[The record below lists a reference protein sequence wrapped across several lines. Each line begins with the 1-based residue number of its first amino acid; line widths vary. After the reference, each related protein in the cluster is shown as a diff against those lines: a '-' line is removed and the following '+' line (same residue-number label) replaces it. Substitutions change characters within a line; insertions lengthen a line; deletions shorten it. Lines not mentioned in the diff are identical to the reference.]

1 MQQNI
6 GNIFN
11 LVHKNC
17 HKILHMLLFNNIYGI
32 DWHFL
37 KRLLT
42 IYVKLWINLVRHIKI
57 FLDDLN
63 VSWFEL
69 NQLRINLIR
78 WQISWTGSR
87 ETIDPPCKGLII

>member
-37 KRLLT
+37 KRLQT
-42 IYVKLWINLVRHIKI
+42 I
-57 FLDDLN
+57 
-63 VSWFEL
+63 
-69 NQLRINLIR
+69 
-78 WQISWTGSR
+78 
-87 ETIDPPCKGLII
+87 

>member
-37 KRLLT
+37 KE
-42 IYVKLWINLVRHIKI
+42 IADNL
-57 FLDDLN
+57 
-63 VSWFEL
+63 
-69 NQLRINLIR
+69 
-78 WQISWTGSR
+78 
-87 ETIDPPCKGLII
+87 CKTMDQYGQAYKNIPG